1 MRLRNLHS
9 WDLTPREAMDL
20 QKALRSKIIL
30 EDRLTP
36 LRYIAAADIAYS
48 RHSRRSFY
56 GERAESIGAVAVFT
70 YPELELIE
78 ESTACDDTTFP
89 YVPGLLTFREGPV
102 ILKALRKVK
111 QAPDLVLFDGQ
122 GVAHP
127 RGFGLASHMGLI
139 INKPSIGCAKS
150 HLYGRCTEP
159 GKKRGDHSPIL
170 DENGRVIGALVRT
183 RDRVAPVYV
192 SQGHKVSLA
201 TAIEIVLSC
210 CRGYRIPQPLRH
222 AHQLVT
228 GLRKEGEAQKEDTLL

>member
-1 MRLRNLHS
+1 MRLRKLHS

-20 QKALRSKIIL
+20 QKTLRSKIIL

-36 LRYIAAADIAYS
+36 LRYIAGADIAYS
-48 RHSRRSFY
+48 RHSLRGQPQGRTF
-56 GERAESIGAVAVFT
+56 GAVAVFT
-70 YPELELIE
+70 YPELQLIE
-78 ESTACDDTTFP
+78 ESKVCDDTTFP

-102 ILKALRKVK
+102 ILKAFRNLK
-111 QAPDLVLFDGQ
+111 QAPDLILFDGQ
-122 GVAHP
+122 GIAHP

-170 DENGRVIGALVRT
+170 DENGAVIGALLRT

-192 SQGHKVSLA
+192 SQGHKVSL
-201 TAIEIVLSC
+201 TTTIEIVLSC
-210 CRGYRIPQPLRH
+210 CRGYRIPQPIRH
-222 AHQLVT
+222 VHQLVT
-228 GLRKEGEAQKEDTLL
+228 GLRKETETQNEDALW

>member
-1 MRLRNLHS
+1 MRLRKLHS
-9 WDLTPREAMDL
+9 WNLTTREAMDL

-36 LRYIAAADIAYS
+36 LRYIAGADIAYS
-48 RHSRRSFY
+48 RHSGRSF
-56 GERAESIGAVAVFT
+56 GAVAVFA
-70 YPELELIE
+70 YPELQLIE
-78 ESTACDDTTFP
+78 ESTVCDDTTFP

-102 ILKALRKVK
+102 ILKAFRNVK
-111 QAPDLVLFDGQ
+111 QAPDLILFDGQ

-159 GKKRGDHSPIL
+159 GKRKGDHSPIL
-170 DENGRVIGALVRT
+170 DDAGRVIGALLRT
-183 RDRVAPVYV
+183 RDRVAPVYI

-210 CRGYRIPQPLRH
+210 CRGYRVPQPLRY

-228 GLRKEGEAQKEDTLL
+228 GLRKETEAQKEDTLL